1 MEGLSIERNECTLRK
16 FNCQLVAVG
25 IDLRSSENNIYNIYL
40 CIYYIFKCI
49 LSKMYLIYI

>member
-40 CIYYIFKCI
+40 CIYTHI
-49 LSKMYLIYI
+49 LIYTYLNVY